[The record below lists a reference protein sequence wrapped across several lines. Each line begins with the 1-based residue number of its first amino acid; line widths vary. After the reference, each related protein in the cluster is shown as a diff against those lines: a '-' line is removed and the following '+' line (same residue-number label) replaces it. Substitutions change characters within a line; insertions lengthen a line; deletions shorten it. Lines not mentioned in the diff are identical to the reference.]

1 MPTLEFKTIAFSEG
15 QGAIDYK
22 EVIRLAIKNPE
33 PQTGQDGRPIPGSFD
48 FDQLFYAL
56 KLVDKVDA
64 ANGRLELTEE
74 EAKYVVGRVR
84 KMSWFTADR
93 AIGEFL
99 RDVTALDPSAQ
110 LPELFAAD
118 SDSLQ

>member
-1 MPTLEFKTIAFSEG
+1 MPTLEFKTIPFADG

-22 EVIRLAIKNPE
+22 EVVRLAVKNPE

-48 FDQLFYAL
+48 IDGLFYAL
-56 KLVDKVDA
+56 KLMDKLAA
-64 ANGRLELTEE
+64 ANGSADLTVE

-84 KMSWFTADR
+84 KMSWFTADA

-99 RDVTALDPSAQ
+99 RDILRLDPVAEI
-110 LPELFAAD
+110 PE
-118 SDSLQ
+118 

>member
-1 MPTLEFKTIAFSEG
+1 MPTLEFKTIPFSEG

-22 EVIRLAIKNPE
+22 EVVRLAIKNPE

-64 ANGRLELTEE
+64 ANGRIDLTKE

-99 RDVTALDPSAQ
+99 RDIVALDP
-110 LPELFAAD
+110 AAEIPD
-118 SDSLQ
+118 

>member
-1 MPTLEFKTIAFSEG
+1 MPTLEFKTIPFQEG

-22 EVIRLAIKNPE
+22 EVVRLAIKNPE

-64 ANGRLELTEE
+64 ANGRIDLTVD
-74 EAKYVVGRVR
+74 EAKYLIGRVK

-93 AIGEFL
+93 AIGVFL
-99 RDVTALDPSAQ
+99 RDIVALDPAAQ
-110 LPELFAAD
+110 LPDLFD
-118 SDSLQ
+118 SDSATIQ